1 MAQQGSLIWGRLP
14 THRRF
19 THLKTLNGVQSVAC
33 FVWAAALL
41 LLPFNRRP
49 KGAVYAPM
57 LSYWKASISNSI
69 GPALGS
75 EALKNISYPAQ
86 VRSPSTA
93 AHG

>member
-1 MAQQGSLIWGRLP
+1 M
-14 THRRF
+14 
-19 THLKTLNGVQSVAC
+19 
-33 FVWAAALL
+33 WAAALL

-57 LSYWKASISNSI
+57 LSYWKPSISNSI

-86 VRSPSTA
+86 VCPAHPLFSWCTQ
-93 AHG
+93 AHGNGGVPPLDGEQSLPLYTA